1 MFEDVQYTK
10 ISAYWDDLFVA
21 GILPIFVVAFLNLQ
35 TCLKVSIIS
44 IHFNNTKELNVKEKC
59 TFSRINIRNY
69 KSHLDTQIVKFAKI
83 KNVRKAL

>member
-44 IHFNNTKELNVKEKC
+44 IHFNNTKEL
-59 TFSRINIRNY
+59 
-69 KSHLDTQIVKFAKI
+69 
-83 KNVRKAL
+83 KNVLFQELISETINLI